1 MMIHIKLKGYGRRGM
16 AKVWQKLERIEH
28 VMNVLRA
35 LRQRIPISSV
45 HKRNNV
51 HKLNYN
57 A

>member
-1 MMIHIKLKGYGRRGM
+1 MMIHIKLKGYGKRGM

-35 LRQRIPISSV
+35 LRQRIPIFSV

-51 HKLNYN
+51 HQLNYN